1 VVPGV
6 NHLFVVD
13 ADGYPP
19 NYTKL
24 PAPLRIKPEVVGTV
38 VDWLVARLK

>member
-1 VVPGV
+1 V

-13 ADGYPP
+13 PDGYPP
-19 NYTKL
+19 NYAKL
-24 PAPLRIKPEVVGTV
+24 PAPLRMQPEVVGTI

>member
-1 VVPGV
+1 MVPGV